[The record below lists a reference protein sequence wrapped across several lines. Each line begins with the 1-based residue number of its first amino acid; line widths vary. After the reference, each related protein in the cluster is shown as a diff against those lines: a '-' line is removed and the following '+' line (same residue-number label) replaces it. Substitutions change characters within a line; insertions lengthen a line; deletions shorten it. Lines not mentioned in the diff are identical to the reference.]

1 MTFIL
6 RKEDKFLRNIYDRE
20 VLKESKSLD
29 SLENCYVVFQKFV
42 SLPVLFF
49 NFCGFENDIKHVE
62 PKDVADIGREHYQ
75 DCEGFSKVY
84 DEVGKIE
91 TKNSF
96 KKALSEKLEKIMTDV
111 HVKTMRFPIIQFFIP
126 NISNMLFSKC
136 VEYDRM

>member
-1 MTFIL
+1 ML
-6 RKEDKFLRNIYDRE
+6 RCF
-20 VLKESKSLD
+20 SKIFKLAS
-29 SLENCYVVFQKFV
+29 S
-42 SLPVLFF
+42 FF
-49 NFCGFENDIKHVE
+49 NFCGSENDIKYVE
-62 PKDVADIGREHYQ
+62 HKDVADFWREHYQ

-111 HVKTMRFPIIQFFIP
+111 HVKTMCFPIIQFFIP

-136 VEYDRM
+136 GQYNGL